1 MSRLPDRFD
10 LFVRRAR
17 AEAAPGRQIDLVLG
31 ALVARPA
38 LFFLN
43 TATDLEPRAAR
54 TEVDGET
61 YVLVF
66 TDASR
71 VDDVVAQVSN
81 AKGDSRVITTPTA
94 AALAW
99 CVEQRV
105 GLLVNAAGEHPPLL
119 PPDAVAAFLKEWQ
132 LRGAQQA
139 AGFWIPEM
147 TSEEEDFW
155 QEHGL

>member
-17 AEAAPGRQIDLVLG
+17 AEAAPERQIDLVLG

-43 TATDLEPRAAR
+43 TATDLEPQVAR
-54 TEVDGET
+54 TELEGRA
-61 YVLVF
+61 YALVF
-66 TDASR
+66 TDAGR
-71 VDDVVAQVSN
+71 VEDVVAQVSN
-81 AKGDSRVITTPTA
+81 ANGESRVITTPTA

-119 PPDAVAAFLKEWQ
+119 PPEAVADFVAEWQ
-132 LRGAQQA
+132 LRGAHQA

-147 TSEEEDFW
+147 TTEEEDFW